1 MTSDNTHEDDD
12 GRRGVADAALQL
24 VVREATRV
32 PLVALS
38 VGMQVW
44 QRTRGLRESTLR
56 HGAVALQLAAHTP
69 LGRFLPQSEFD
80 DGAQDE
86 AARIVQ
92 HARESR
98 LTSVATGDEATS
110 PGAGTTSTAD
120 KPAKP
125 TKAATKPAK
134 AAAKTA
140 ATATRAPADPPLA
153 AVEAGA
159 PGVATEQV
167 EQLTEQLSVR
177 EPQSRDELPIPD
189 FDNVSLGSLRA
200 RLRSLSVEQLIALRE
215 WEQAHAH
222 RLPVITLLDNRITK
236 VAADTG
242 AGSNGANT
250 ANTANRSAGSSP
262 AARTTPYPAEGSA
275 PESGTEAADRA
286 EAAAEDEGGTLR
298 V

>member
-1 MTSDNTHEDDD
+1 MTSDNTHDDD

-140 ATATRAPADPPLA
+140 ATATRAPADPPQA